1 MRYDTSK
8 KRSIRDLNRSIT
20 NCTNA
25 NHHYTKSAN
34 RSLFSVTFL
43 ALATLANVDY
53 AAVFAFTPTTAGK
66 ASFSKGTLNKDNL
79 ATKIYPSS
87 NHQRRGQRR
96 HVASTVVD
104 DDSATKASS
113 ASTPLVGDSASVDHG
128 VSIMTSPILNQQRRS
143 RLSAACNAAENL
155 AAIEDE
161 YFHHSA
167 KNNQRK
173 PIKNQLPL
181 QVVINNDIAS
191 LSSKRPNQR
200 TRNQNTTMARPKR
213 RINSPQRKKLLQ
225 KKKGTKPK
233 KFASSLLSLDEE
245 RKITYKIRDLRRVN
259 AIRDELIAE
268 KEEWPACH
276 PAFGHDDV
284 DNHFPTEDDWAK
296 ACDLDVLELRKIMS
310 EGQDARS
317 LLVSANVGLVTSI
330 AKRHYHVLK
339 QMTNA
344 DGGVGT
350 ILTLQ
355 DMIQEGN
362 LGLMKAAERFEPERG
377 WRFSTYAT
385 YWIRQRILQ
394 SITDTAR
401 VIRLPAHGTLKY
413 ACFNVTSHEIEYIS
427 GILTFVHSFFKL
439 TTNTVTATLQKL
451 NKARKD
457 MSVEIGR
464 MPSDAELADHLKMS
478 VDKLRKINEKARSVV
493 SLESPLRMGSNHK
506 AEADRRTIGDFIAS
520 DAPTPEED
528 AQQKSL
534 QRDIRAVVNELADR
548 EREVL
553 ILRYGLDN
561 GEPMSTSQTAAHL
574 GITTDRVRYVETR
587 ALNKLRSPQRNY
599 RLKDYLGE
607 GYHTAIEEK
616 VKSKISVSTMQKTNS
631 KRGHEKKQR
640 TPTTQDK
647 FWFF

>member
-1 MRYDTSK
+1 MTYDTSK
-8 KRSIRDLNRSIT
+8 KRSIRDLNRSSST
-20 NCTNA
+20 NCANA

-34 RSLFSVTFL
+34 RSLLSMTFL
-43 ALATLANVDY
+43 ALATLANVDH

-87 NHQRRGQRR
+87 NNHQRRGQRR

-104 DDSATKASS
+104 DDSATKASG

-155 AAIEDE
+155 VVIEDE
-161 YFHHSA
+161 YFHPNA

-173 PIKNQLPL
+173 AIKNQLPL

-191 LSSKRPNQR
+191 LSSKRHSQR
-200 TRNQNTTMARPKR
+200 TRNQNTTMVRPKS

-233 KFASSLLSLDEE
+233 KSASSLLSRDEE

-276 PAFGHDDV
+276 PAFGHVDV
-284 DNHFPTEDDWAK
+284 DNEFPTEDDWAK

-401 VIRLPAHGTLKY
+401 VIRLPAH
-413 ACFNVTSHEIEYIS
+413 
-427 GILTFVHSFFKL
+427 
-439 TTNTVTATLQKL
+439 VTATLQKL

-464 MPSDAELADHLKMS
+464 MPSDTELADHLKMS

-506 AEADRRTIGDFIAS
+506 AEVDRRTIGDFIAS

-607 GYHTAIEEK
+607 GYHTAVKEK
-616 VKSKISVSTMQKTNS
+616 VQSKVSVSTMQKTNS